1 MKSKETPEKKNR
13 ENEKKKKML
22 VKVNST
28 SLMNETQLVGP
39 MQPIRAKQVSGTVV
53 TSGIILPF
61 ISQFCG

>member
-1 MKSKETPEKKNR
+1 MKSKETSEKKNR

-39 MQPIRAKQVSGTVV
+39 I
-53 TSGIILPF
+53 
-61 ISQFCG
+61 